1 MVHTTIVC
9 NHRIRCWL
17 KKPLSRAS
25 ALLMSLPL
33 LPLLPILLRCSF
45 LLVFALSLPT
55 LGISGARKPL
65 LRQVSHAWLWN
76 KASQKLTRFQLGP
89 PSHLP
94 DASAI
99 TPSVAHTPRRR
110 RELLPGS
117 SPETMVIS
125 FAGSLSRLEDSQ
137 GQQIPPFV
145 LPPTES
151 LPEAAPSVQSEP
163 RANNYIVFR

>member
-1 MVHTTIVC
+1 
-9 NHRIRCWL
+9 
-17 KKPLSRAS
+17 
-25 ALLMSLPL
+25 MS
-33 LPLLPILLRCSF
+33 LPLLPILLLRCGF
-45 LLVFALSLPT
+45 LLIFALSLPT

-65 LRQVSHAWLWN
+65 LRQ
-76 KASQKLTRFQLGP
+76 LGP

-99 TPSVAHTPRRR
+99 APSVAHTPRRR

-125 FAGSLSRLEDSQ
+125 FASSFSRLKGSQ
-137 GQQIPPFV
+137 GQHIPPFV

-151 LPEAAPSVQSEP
+151 LPEAAPSIQSEP
-163 RANNYIVFR
+163 RANN